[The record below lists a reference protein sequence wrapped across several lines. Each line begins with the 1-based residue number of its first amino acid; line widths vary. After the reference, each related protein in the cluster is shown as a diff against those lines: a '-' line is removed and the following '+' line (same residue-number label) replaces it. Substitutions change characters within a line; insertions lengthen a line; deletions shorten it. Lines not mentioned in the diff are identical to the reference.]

1 MSGHSKWAN
10 IQYRKSRQDAK
21 RGKIFTKLIRAITI
35 AARRGGG
42 DIDKNP
48 TLRSA
53 VDKALAYN
61 MPRENINRAI
71 ERGAGEGGEI
81 NVEEIYY
88 EGYGPSGVAIL
99 IECLTDNR
107 NRTVAAVR
115 HAFSKYGGHLGTA
128 GSVAYLFD
136 KQGVITFAP
145 GSDEDKIMEIALD
158 AGANDVIVN
167 EDGSIEVITSI
178 DNFAKIK
185 DAIAAENVE
194 EPDHAEISMVPNTE
208 VTLDPNA
215 AEKLLN
221 LINVLE
227 DLDDVQCIYHNA
239 DVSEEVLEKW
249 Q

>member
-10 IQYRKSRQDAK
+10 IQYRKSRQDAA
-21 RGKIFTKLIRAITI
+21 RGQIFTKLIRAITV
-35 AARRGGG
+35 AAKKGGG

-48 TLRSA
+48 TLRTA
-53 VDKALAYN
+53 VDKALVHN
-61 MPRENINRAI
+61 MSRDTINRAI
-71 ERGAGEGGEI
+71 KRGSGEGEEI

-88 EGYGPSGVAIL
+88 EGYGPNGVAIL
-99 IECLTDNR
+99 VECLTDNR
-107 NRTVAAVR
+107 NRTVAEVR
-115 HAFSKYGGHLGTA
+115 HAFSKYGGHLGTT

-136 KQGVITFAP
+136 KQGMITFAP

-158 AGANDVIVN
+158 AGANDVKVN
-167 EDGSIEVITSI
+167 EDGSIDVITSV
-178 DNFAKIK
+178 DDFAKIK

-194 EPDHAEISMVPNTE
+194 EPDHAEISMIPNTE

-221 LINVLE
+221 LINMLE
-227 DLDDVQCIYHNA
+227 DLEDVQCVHHNA
-239 DVSEEVLEKW
+239 DISEEILEKW

>member
-10 IQYRKSRQDAK
+10 IQYRKSRQDAM
-21 RGKIFTKLIRAITI
+21 RGQIFTKLIRAITV
-35 AARRGGG
+35 AAKKGGG

-48 TLRSA
+48 TLRTA
-53 VDKALAYN
+53 VDKALAHN
-61 MPRENINRAI
+61 MSRDTINRAI
-71 ERGAGEGGEI
+71 KRGGGEGEEI

-88 EGYGPSGVAIL
+88 EGYGPNGVAIL

-107 NRTVAAVR
+107 NRTVAEVR
-115 HAFSKYGGHLGTA
+115 HAFSKYGGRLGTT

-158 AGANDVIVN
+158 AGANDVKIN
-167 EDGSIEVITSI
+167 EDGSIDVITSV
-178 DNFAKIK
+178 DDFAKIK

-194 EPDHAEISMVPNTE
+194 EPDHAEISMIPNTE
-208 VTLDPNA
+208 ITLDPNA

-221 LINVLE
+221 LVNMLE
-227 DLDDVQCIYHNA
+227 ELDDVQCVHHNA
-239 DVSEEVLEKW
+239 DISEEILEKW